1 MLNLLKTELGAKERS
16 LSVGSTFSEKRKQSF
31 DNEVFSSSALLNQ
44 DLNSN
49 YRKERRVCVFCG
61 LSNHKSHKCLKV
73 TNPSARKEICKKNKN
88 CFVCFEIDNNA
99 NSCSREDYKCKS
111 CNDKHNLSICT
122 FNKNP
127 LQFRFDNLSNPSSNN
142 LTNN

>member
-61 LSNHKSHKCLKV
+61 LSNHKSHKYLKV
-73 TNPSARKEICKKNKN
+73 TNHLHERRYARKIKLALFASKSVIMQICVPEKIINVK
-88 CFVCFEIDNNA
+88 
-99 NSCSREDYKCKS
+99 
-111 CNDKHNLSICT
+111 L
-122 FNKNP
+122 
-127 LQFRFDNLSNPSSNN
+127 
-142 LTNN
+142 